1 MDKFMNYSIFIKF
14 LKYSLV
20 LISFTILALVIYNN
34 DSFKNNKISHEYSFK
49 QDDFQSVKQV
59 LHKPVFIGMDKKK
72 QPFKVMARKAT
83 RLKESPDI
91 FDLEKPTGELKSG
104 TEKFFVRGDEGT
116 FYKDIQRLKI
126 KGNVQ
131 FNDAQN
137 MTFNTSE
144 MYFDFKKEVLIGN
157 QKVRGE
163 KNNSIIISEGF
174 KITNNGDKIFFTGKT
189 KLKLANEN

>member
-1 MDKFMNYSIFIKF
+1 MNYSIFIKF
-14 LKYSLV
+14 LKYTLV

>member
-1 MDKFMNYSIFIKF
+1 MNYSIFIKF